1 MMRCLDMHM
10 TFCPFCILYV
20 LLVLQEVVRQA
31 EALYDTL
38 MKAKSGPSQ
47 PSKPASANWASTGWK
62 RGADAGSTGNGSSRG
77 VIVHIAHLLR
87 VLLFQAVIRSG
98 SARMIAGRASMPK
111 VRTKR
116 TRPPLRANAIAVE
129 SAATSRAS
137 ALRHRDRRRLD

>member
-1 MMRCLDMHM
+1 MLAAQV
-10 TFCPFCILYV
+10 T
-20 LLVLQEVVRQA
+20 
-31 EALYDTL
+31 ALGFAL
-38 MKAKSGPSQ
+38 WLHCAFV
-47 PSKPASANWASTGWK
+47 ARLA
-62 RGADAGSTGNGSSRG
+62 
-77 VIVHIAHLLR
+77 L
-87 VLLFQAVIRSG
+87 QAVIRSG